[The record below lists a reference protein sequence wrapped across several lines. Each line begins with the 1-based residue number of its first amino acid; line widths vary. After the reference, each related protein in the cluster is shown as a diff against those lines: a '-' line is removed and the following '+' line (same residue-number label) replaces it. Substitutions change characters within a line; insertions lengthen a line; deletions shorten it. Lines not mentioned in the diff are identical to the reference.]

1 METTH
6 IANLAN
12 YELPELKRQGLFRRG
27 YYTPSQMP
35 VKKKEYYFT
44 DDVEDLI
51 TLLEQHRFN
60 DIKNL
65 HCKSLTPTGL
75 LVVSTKD
82 GQFAAA
88 QIRKYEPYEF
98 KPASKI
104 MVFNGA
110 DAAAFLGNLK
120 ELKPEEKYF

>member
-1 METTH
+1 METIQ

-27 YYTPSQMP
+27 YYMPTQMP

-44 DDVEDLI
+44 DDIADI
-51 TLLEQHRFN
+51 MAILEHRQFDN
-60 DIKNL
+60 LGQL

-88 QIRKYEPYEF
+88 QVRKYEPYEF
-98 KPASKI
+98 KPASEI
-104 MVFNGA
+104 MVFNGT
-110 DAAAFLGNLK
+110 DAAALLEKLK
-120 ELKPEEKYF
+120 ELKPDEKLF